1 MSHSTTLHNPQALP
15 RRANLPLPLYNPIL
29 NRRRCARC
37 GRTDAW
43 RRWVWDSNPG
53 GWYCCS
59 PIEAIRRPGEMMHIC
74 STLCGLG
81 GAA

>member
-1 MSHSTTLHNPQALP
+1 MRTEATYAPPDHRGGT
-15 RRANLPLPLYNPIL
+15 PLYNPIAHH
-29 NRRRCARC
+29 RRCAIC
-37 GRTDAW
+37 GQSDGW

-59 PIEAIRRPGEMMHIC
+59 PIEAIRRPAEMTHVC